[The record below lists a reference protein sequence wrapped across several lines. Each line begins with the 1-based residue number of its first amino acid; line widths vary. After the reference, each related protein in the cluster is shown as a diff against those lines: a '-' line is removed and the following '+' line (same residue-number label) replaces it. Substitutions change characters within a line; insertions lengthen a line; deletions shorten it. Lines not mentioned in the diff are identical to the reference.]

1 MVHRLIL
8 WDIDGTLVSCGRWGR
23 LALEVGASEAAGIAE
38 PPHVEMSGKTD
49 PQIVGEI
56 LAMAGLAPDRIED
69 SVPAALAVAER
80 KLAEWRPQIAAGGFV
95 QPGVEALLERL
106 AASDGVR
113 QTVVTGNVV
122 RNARVKLA
130 VFGLDRYVD
139 FEVGAYGSDHA
150 DRDRLV
156 PIALAR
162 VHERRGDAFAPEE
175 AWVIGDTE
183 HDLRC
188 ARAAGSHCVLVGTGK
203 SGFESVRD
211 LDADRVLEDLSDTDG
226 VLELLLGA

>member
-1 MVHRLIL
+1 MHRLIL

-23 LALEVGASEAAGIAE
+23 LALEVGASEVAGIAE

-56 LAMAGLAPDRIED
+56 LALAGIAAERVEGLVPD
-69 SVPAALAVAER
+69 ALAVAER
-80 KLAEWRPQIAAGGFV
+80 RLAGWMPQIADEGFV
-95 QPGVEALLERL
+95 QPGVEKLLERL
-106 AASDGVR
+106 AAVEGVR
-113 QTVVTGNVV
+113 QSLVTGNVV

-156 PIALAR
+156 PIALER
-162 VHERRGDAFAPEE
+162 VRDRRGDAFSPEE
-175 AWVIGDTE
+175 AWVIGDTA

-188 ARAAGSHCVLVGTGK
+188 ARAAGSHCILVGTGK
-203 SGFESVRD
+203 TGFAAVRD
-211 LDADRVLEDLSDTDG
+211 LDADRVVEDLSDTDG
-226 VLELLLGA
+226 VLGVLLGR